1 MRIIIV
7 VCFFSAHLFQIY
19 NSFFVIQIIKV
30 SQIVTAISFICKVE
44 LKQEAMT
51 TTYAL
56 RQSTH
61 QFLPFGTDFSKKDDH
76 LGVYNS
82 QVLEDLVDGE
92 LQREYY
98 FQTRKFGS
106 VYVSVVS
113 KLVISDQTWNSFMG
127 TFTLDRDVEVFI
139 DGMINTQDDS
149 DLLGLIGNN
158 LPKYP
163 DVLGLVLM
171 GESIYNA

>member
-1 MRIIIV
+1 MSLV
-7 VCFFSAHLFQIY
+7 VTTY
-19 NSFFVIQIIKV
+19 
-30 SQIVTAISFICKVE
+30 SFICNVE
-44 LKQEAMT
+44 LKQRTMT

-61 QFLPFGTDFSKKDDH
+61 QYLPFGIDFSKKDDH

-82 QVLEDLVDGE
+82 RVLEDLVDGN

-106 VYVSVVS
+106 IYLSVVS
-113 KLVISDQTWNSFMG
+113 KLVISDQTWNEFMG
-127 TFTLDRDVEVFI
+127 TFMQDKDIEQFV
-139 DGMINTQDDS
+139 DQMINNQMDT
-149 DLLGLIGNN
+149 DLLSLIGNN

-171 GESIYNA
+171 GEAIYKG